1 MLLQVLQLRS
11 SLLLL
16 LLLVV
21 LLLRLSLLLL
31 LLLVLLL
38 LRLSLLLLLTLLA
51 LLLWC
56 LSVRQGF
63 PLLHEFS
70 LRTPPTPLLFF
81 FRGLV
86 CFRGFDRSSD
96 AGIH

>member
-1 MLLQVLQLRS
+1 MLLQVLQ
-11 SLLLL
+11 
-16 LLLVV
+16 
-21 LLLRLSLLLL
+21 L

-38 LRLSLLLLLTLLA
+38 LRLSLLLLLLLLTLLA